1 MKNIESTADFSMERQ
16 GIPLPATFS
25 RRDLLDLA
33 VAAEDECDRLRQ
45 ENKALRPKADFYD
58 RVTDTGVSFSLGE
71 TAKLLAIPGLGRNTL
86 IQFLRDEGILMANN
100 VAKQRYIDRG
110 YFHVVQRDFYG
121 PDGALR
127 IKAATRVR
135 EKGIDFIRRRLDEYL
150 KQFMERQNAGY

>member
-1 MKNIESTADFSMERQ
+1 MKSLGSNAEFAVAGQ

-33 VAAEDECDRLRQ
+33 VAAEDECERLRQ
-45 ENKALRPKADFYD
+45 ENKAMRPKADFYD
-58 RVTDTGVSFSLGE
+58 RVTDTTVSFSLGE

-86 IQFLRDEGILMANN
+86 LQFLRDEGILMANN

-110 YFHVVQRDFYG
+110 YFHVVQRDYYG
-121 PDGALR
+121 PDGTLR
-127 IKAATRVR
+127 IKAATRVY
-135 EKGIDFIRRRLDEYL
+135 EKGIEFIRRRLDDYL

>member
-1 MKNIESTADFSMERQ
+1 MKSLGSTAEVSFEGQ
-16 GIPLPATFS
+16 GTPLPATFS
-25 RRDLLDLA
+25 RRDLLELA

-58 RVTDTGVSFSLGE
+58 RVTDTDVSFSLGE

-86 IQFLRDEGILMANN
+86 IQFLRDEGILIANN

-121 PDGALR
+121 LDGALR

-135 EKGIDFIRRRLDEYL
+135 EKGIEFIRRRLDDHL

>member
-1 MKNIESTADFSMERQ
+1 MKSLGSTAEVSFEGQ
-16 GIPLPATFS
+16 GTPLPATFS
-25 RRDLLDLA
+25 RRDLLELA

-58 RVTDTGVSFSLGE
+58 RVTDTDVSFSLGE

-86 IQFLRDEGILMANN
+86 IQFLRDEGILMSNN

-110 YFHVVQRDFYG
+110 YFHVVQRDYYG

-135 EKGIDFIRRRLDEYL
+135 EKGIEFIRRRLDDYL

>member
-1 MKNIESTADFSMERQ
+1 MKSLGSTAEVSFEGQ
-16 GIPLPATFS
+16 GTTLPATFS
-25 RRDLLDLA
+25 RRDLLELA

-58 RVTDTGVSFSLGE
+58 RVTDTDVSFSLGE

-127 IKAATRVR
+127 IKAATRVYV
-135 EKGIDFIRRRLDEYL
+135 KGIEFIRRRLDNYL
-150 KQFMERQNAGY
+150 QQFMERQNAGY

>member
-1 MKNIESTADFSMERQ
+1 MKSLANKADFQFEGVGPS
-16 GIPLPATFS
+16 LPATFS

-33 VAAEDECDRLRQ
+33 VAAEDECDRLLQ

-58 RVTDTGVSFSLGE
+58 RVAEADATFSLGE

-86 IQFLRDEGILMANN
+86 IQFLRDEGVLMANN

-110 YFHVVQRDFYG
+110 YFHVVQRDYYG
-121 PDGALR
+121 SDGALR
-127 IKAATRVR
+127 VKAATRVR
-135 EKGIDFIRRRLDEYL
+135 EKGIEFIRRRLDDYL

>member
-1 MKNIESTADFSMERQ
+1 MKSLGSTAEVSFEGQ
-16 GIPLPATFS
+16 GTPLPATFS
-25 RRDLLDLA
+25 RRDLLELA

-58 RVTDTGVSFSLGE
+58 RVTDTDVSFSLGE

-110 YFHVVQRDFYG
+110 YFHIVQSEYLA
-121 PDGALR
+121 PDGTPR
-127 IKAATRVR
+127 VKAVTRVY
-135 EKGIDFIRRRLDEYL
+135 EKGVNYIRHRLDNYL
-150 KQFMERQNAGY
+150 LQYMERQNGGY

>member
-33 VAAEDECDRLRQ
+33 VAAEDECERLRQ
-45 ENKALRPKADFYD
+45 ENKAMRPKADFYD
-58 RVTDTGVSFSLGE
+58 RVTDTTVSFSLGE

-86 IQFLRDEGILMANN
+86 LQFLRDEGILMANN

-135 EKGIDFIRRRLDEYL
+135 EKGIEFIRRRLDDYL

>member
-1 MKNIESTADFSMERQ
+1 MKNMESTAEGPFERQ
-16 GIPLPATFS
+16 GTPLPAAFS

-45 ENKALRPKADFYD
+45 ANKVMRPKADYYD
-58 RVTDTGVSFSLGE
+58 RVTDTTVSFSLGE

-127 IKAATRVR
+127 VKAATRVR
-135 EKGIDFIRRRLDEYL
+135 EKGIEFIRRRLDDYL

>member
-1 MKNIESTADFSMERQ
+1 MKSMGSTAEGSFEGQ
-16 GIPLPATFS
+16 GTPLPATFS
-25 RRDLLDLA
+25 RRDLLELA

-58 RVTDTGVSFSLGE
+58 RVTDTDVSFSLGE

-86 IQFLRDEGILMANN
+86 IQFLRDEGILMSNN

-110 YFHVVQRDFYG
+110 YFHVVQRDYYG

-135 EKGIDFIRRRLDEYL
+135 EKGIEFIRRRLDDYL

>member
-1 MKNIESTADFSMERQ
+1 MKSMGSTAEVSFEGQ
-16 GIPLPATFS
+16 GTPLPATFS
-25 RRDLLDLA
+25 RRDLLELA

-45 ENKALRPKADFYD
+45 ENKALRPKSDFYD
-58 RVTDTGVSFSLGE
+58 RVTDTDVSFSLGE
-71 TAKLLAIPGLGRNTL
+71 TAKLLAIPGLGRNPL

-135 EKGIDFIRRRLDEYL
+135 EKGIEFIRRRLDEYL

>member
-1 MKNIESTADFSMERQ
+1 MKSMGSTAEGSFEGQ
-16 GIPLPATFS
+16 GTPLPATFS
-25 RRDLLDLA
+25 RRDLLELA

-58 RVTDTGVSFSLGE
+58 RVTDTDVSFSLGE

-135 EKGIDFIRRRLDEYL
+135 EKGIEFIRRRLDEYL

>member
-1 MKNIESTADFSMERQ
+1 MKSLGRTAAASFEGQ
-16 GIPLPATFS
+16 GTPLPATFS

-45 ENKALRPKADFYD
+45 ENKAMRPKADFYD
-58 RVTDTGVSFSLGE
+58 RVTDTTVSFSLGE

-86 IQFLRDEGILMANN
+86 IQFLRSEGILMANN

-127 IKAATRVR
+127 IKVATRVY
-135 EKGIDFIRRRLDEYL
+135 EKWIEFIRRRLDDYL
-150 KQFMERQNAGY
+150 NQFMEWQNAGY

>member
-1 MKNIESTADFSMERQ
+1 M
-16 GIPLPATFS
+16 
-25 RRDLLDLA
+25 
-33 VAAEDECDRLRQ
+33 
-45 ENKALRPKADFYD
+45 RPKADFYD
-58 RVTDTGVSFSLGE
+58 RVTDTTVSFSLGE
-71 TAKLLAIPGLGRNTL
+71 AAKLLAIPGLGRNTL

-127 IKAATRVR
+127 IKAATRVY
-135 EKGIDFIRRRLDEYL
+135 EKGIEFIRRRLDDYL